1 MSYAAV
7 YRHNNISLPGVD
19 STQFNQTTGSVDP
32 YEDIFWGEQ
41 GNYGEPIAVHRCPL
55 RANPRLPNAQGPPT
69 RTNVYGYSM
78 PMMETV
84 VGNMYSQT
92 SSFLETRGYPVSE
105 MSAQSKNG
113 PFDAY
118 KYHAVLSLN
127 TAPSQENVV
136 CSSRRN
142 MNTWN
147 KTHQPACQNVKY
159 GDQYKMLYSC
169 TPSSTQP

>member
-1 MSYAAV
+1 MSYASV
-7 YRHNNISLPGVD
+7 YQHNNAPIITTDTTDTVTTMGSL
-19 STQFNQTTGSVDP
+19 DP
-32 YEDIFWGEQ
+32 YENTFWGES
-41 GNYGEPIAVHRCPL
+41 GSGYGGPLSVHRCPL
-55 RANPRLPNAQGPPT
+55 RPNPRLPNAQGPPT

-92 SSFLETRGYPVSE
+92 PSFLETRGYPVSE
-105 MSAQSKNG
+105 MDAQSKNG

-118 KYHAVLSLN
+118 KYHAVLN
-127 TAPSQENVV
+127 TNTTRKSQENVV
-136 CSSRRN
+136 CASRRN
-142 MNTWN
+142 INTWN

-169 TPSSTQP
+169 TS